1 MYCELLKEI
10 MVDTGTWNRLSADEQ
25 NEYQQFSSRFVQAVL
40 SSGLRDGGEFHSRFS
55 VKEDNG
61 GFILTDGN
69 EIFANIRCRNRKTI
83 EALLTEAVQNFGR

>member
-1 MYCELLKEI
+1 

-40 SSGLRDGGEFHSRFS
+40 SSGLRDGGEFYSHFS
-55 VKEDNG
+55 LKEDNG
-61 GFILTDGN
+61 GFVLTDGI

-83 EALLTEAVQNFGR
+83 EALLTDAVQNFGR